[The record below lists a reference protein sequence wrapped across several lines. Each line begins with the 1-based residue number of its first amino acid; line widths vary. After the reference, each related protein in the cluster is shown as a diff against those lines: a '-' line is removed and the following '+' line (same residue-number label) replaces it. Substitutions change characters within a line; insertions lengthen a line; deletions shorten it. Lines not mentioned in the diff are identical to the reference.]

1 MKTWKGAYSKL
12 SKTGTWDENIIVLM
26 GTSHT
31 DVTNSQYTG
40 FNITSNNRGK
50 SILKFDD
57 WAKAKGESPLFRN
70 ATITGDWD
78 GTDYKGTI
86 EIYGA
91 EKGLPIWGDTRFEY
105 ITFNNDPVTNNG
117 GDFYKIIYCQY
128 NNLEMGEGIQMT
140 GFGQNS
146 PDYGTID
153 GAVTTAFHIFGGFN
167 NDGRFFPLSNKKSIS
182 DFEQSMPH
190 GKEGFKISIKSG
202 LYSAISAGGR
212 QTSSEKDYNGVMGT
226 PNLPIKCTIEMD
238 IDRKWNDAHNP
249 ERGIKGETSKRKSD
263 YDAGII
269 LAGSHEGAMYA
280 DVDIIIRSG
289 KVARV
294 VNGSLGAQRDFILP
308 YNGTDYYV
316 PNNTYMGRANILL
329 DPASSR
335 NNNDEWIDNR
345 VIVTEMY
352 GGSTGR
358 GHTGNVIVNNPFYG
372 YSTITINGG
381 LFEILPAGNT
391 KKDNIFCGIYGAGA
405 GGMNGIGEGD
415 DNADSHTP
423 DKSIAYWN
431 ESGDV
436 MLYGPYAVAKD
447 VW

>member
-1 MKTWKGAYSKL
+1 MTVDGSQCTNTVLVEAIGITAELDYDTKPGTYIINVKNDTKENFTNDELGLDITYEWHNKETLLPETSNEFVRPETATNKDQYNCTVTVKSGGNIIFHKNIKVTIVVYLCPEAVSINGTTYAQGEYNDNEEWGYSPTQAMKTWKGAYSKL

-50 SILKFDD
+50 SMLKFDD

-105 ITFNNDPVTNNG
+105 ITLNNDPVTNNG

-167 NDGRFFPLSNKKSIS
+167 NDGRFFPLSNKKNIS

-190 GKEGFKISIKSG
+190 GKEGFKISIKS
-202 LYSAISAGGR
+202 
-212 QTSSEKDYNGVMGT
+212 
-226 PNLPIKCTIEMD
+226 
-238 IDRKWNDAHNP
+238 
-249 ERGIKGETSKRKSD
+249 
-263 YDAGII
+263 
-269 LAGSHEGAMYA
+269 
-280 DVDIIIRSG
+280 
-289 KVARV
+289 
-294 VNGSLGAQRDFILP
+294 
-308 YNGTDYYV
+308 
-316 PNNTYMGRANILL
+316 
-329 DPASSR
+329 
-335 NNNDEWIDNR
+335 
-345 VIVTEMY
+345 
-352 GGSTGR
+352 
-358 GHTGNVIVNNPFYG
+358 
-372 YSTITINGG
+372 
-381 LFEILPAGNT
+381 
-391 KKDNIFCGIYGAGA
+391 
-405 GGMNGIGEGD
+405 
-415 DNADSHTP
+415 
-423 DKSIAYWN
+423 
-431 ESGDV
+431 
-436 MLYGPYAVAKD
+436 
-447 VW
+447 